1 MPYAINSMKKI
12 LCHLFINKVNTLL
25 DTLTPDSVAKF
36 IASASEDRSYDPLKL
51 ASVISCCLV
60 VIYLRVSVFLTK
72 CAIGYFVSMK
82 SNK

>member
-12 LCHLFINKVNTLL
+12 LCHLVINKVN
-25 DTLTPDSVAKF
+25 TLTPDSVAKF
-36 IASASEDRSYDPLKL
+36 IASASEDRSDDPLKL

-72 CAIGYFVSMK
+72 CAIGYFVRMK